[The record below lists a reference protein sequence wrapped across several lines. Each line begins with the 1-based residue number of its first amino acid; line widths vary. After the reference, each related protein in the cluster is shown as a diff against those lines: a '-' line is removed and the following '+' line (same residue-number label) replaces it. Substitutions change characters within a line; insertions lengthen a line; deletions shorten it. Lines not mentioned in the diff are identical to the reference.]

1 MPSTERKV
9 LLIDAGNTRVKGALS
24 ENGKE
29 FNSVF
34 NVPTDKFRLE
44 LLSPFSNLPMAVSSV
59 VPEISKII
67 KGKFPKAFFVSQKL
81 NLPIEINYKS
91 ELGADRI
98 SNMVGGLF
106 YGSSFIVGS
115 FGTATVIDIVVDRKF
130 LGGYIFPGVET
141 MVKALSRFTRKLP
154 EVNITPSLNPGKS
167 TEKCISSGIFVSTV
181 GALSFVQR
189 KFNLP
194 TIVTGGY
201 GRLIKGFLNRTALD
215 ENLTFRGIYRIFE
228 INGGNSPQ

>member
-1 MPSTERKV
+1 MPSTERRV

-44 LLSPFSNLPMAVSSV
+44 FLSPFLNLPMAVSSV

-67 KGKFPKAFFVSQKL
+67 KENFPKAFFVSQKL

-130 LGGYIFPGVET
+130 SGGYIFPGVKT
-141 MVKALSRFTRKLP
+141 MAKALSRFTRKLP
-154 EVNITPSLNPGKS
+154 EVDIVPSLNPGKS
-167 TEKCISSGIFVSTV
+167 TKECISCGILVSNV
-181 GALSFVQR
+181 GALSFVQKR
-189 KFNLP
+189 FNLL

-201 GRLIKGFLNRTALD
+201 GKLIKRFLNSTVLD
-215 ENLTFRGIYRIFE
+215 ENLTYKGIYRIFE
-228 INGGNSPQ
+228 INGGSSPP